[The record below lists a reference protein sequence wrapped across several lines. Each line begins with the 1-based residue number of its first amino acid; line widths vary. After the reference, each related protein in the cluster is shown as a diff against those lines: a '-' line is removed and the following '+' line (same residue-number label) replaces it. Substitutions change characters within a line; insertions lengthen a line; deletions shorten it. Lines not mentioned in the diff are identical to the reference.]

1 MRASVISEYGPPE
14 VLHLAEVP
22 APVPGD
28 GDVLVRIHATSV
40 NFGDTLVRNFKAV
53 SPRQFHMPLLFWL
66 IGRFQFGVRRPRTH
80 VLGSEFAGE
89 VAAVGRNVTRY
100 EVGDRVFGFRGP
112 RMGAYAEYLCVPE
125 RGVMAAMPTNATYEQ
140 AATVPYGAIMAWGL
154 LRKVRVQPKQRI
166 LVIGA
171 SGGIGPAVVQL
182 AASQFEARVTGVCG
196 PSNLQ
201 YVRSLGAES
210 VIDYTTADYLDT
222 DERYDLIVDVLG
234 KSRFAE
240 TRTVLAPHGQ
250 LICISFKTR
259 QLAQML
265 WTWVLRT
272 QRVRCVLVSEKPKDL
287 EVIKEFVEAGKLR
300 PRVDKT
306 FPLEQAA
313 EAHRYAESTA
323 KSGPVVITVP

>member
-1 MRASVISEYGPPE
+1 MISEYGPPE

-100 EVGDRVFGFRGP
+100 EIGDRVFGFRGP

>member
-100 EVGDRVFGFRGP
+100 EIGDRVFGFRGP

-250 LICISFKTR
+250 LVCISFKTR

>member
-1 MRASVISEYGPPE
+1 MISEYGPPE